1 MDNTENVTPVGGEG
15 ATSSQDNA
23 TVSTQPVETATP
35 VSDGQP
41 AEAGQAP
48 TPWDND
54 PRFKGKTSEDIYK
67 AYTESEK
74 VIGQLSQ
81 KAQLA
86 NKLSEKY
93 GVSPEQV
100 LSQIEQQELKEKQ
113 EYYANNPL
121 APVLDEVNQ
130 LKAIVQQNAQE
141 KAMAM
146 AQYTEENI
154 GMFVPRFLA
163 SHCDLPVDAIEI
175 IQERMCEEAT
185 RVFLALIPTESSAF
199 QDLCSEALSVDGFG
213 HFFNTYDGNSED
225 VEFDGETYTMFQ
237 IC

>member
-41 AEAGQAP
+41 AEAGQAS

-121 APVLDEVNQ
+121 APVLEEVNQ

-141 KAMAM
+141 KAM
-146 AQYTEENI
+146 
-154 GMFVPRFLA
+154 
-163 SHCDLPVDAIEI
+163 
-175 IQERMCEEAT
+175 
-185 RVFLALIPTESSAF
+185 
-199 QDLCSEALSVDGFG
+199 
-213 HFFNTYDGNSED
+213 
-225 VEFDGETYTMFQ
+225 
-237 IC
+237 